1 MLCEDTAVL
10 KSHMTQQNLNS
21 LWVVSS
27 SLYFPC
33 PCPSQGGLARITQG
47 QPLEVAY
54 GSQITLRN
62 VLGKP
67 VQCWLHSHT
76 NTYPIR

>member
-1 MLCEDTAVL
+1 MTLHTGLKQPLGCFSSFPLTLLCA
-10 KSHMTQQNLNS
+10 
-21 LWVVSS
+21 
-27 SLYFPC
+27 
-33 PCPSQGGLARITQG
+33 SQGGLARITQG

-67 VQCWLHSHT
+67 TQCWLHSHT
-76 NTYPIR
+76 STYPIR